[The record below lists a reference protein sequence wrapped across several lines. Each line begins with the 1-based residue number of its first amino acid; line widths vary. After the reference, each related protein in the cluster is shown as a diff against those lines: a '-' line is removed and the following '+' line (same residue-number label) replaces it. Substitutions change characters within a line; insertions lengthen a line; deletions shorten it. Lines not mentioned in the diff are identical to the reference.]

1 MVQILSKICAVSFIN
16 YFSSDIFDNF
26 RRADLVK
33 HIEVKAKD
41 KGEKNE
47 TTFRFDFTGNDDGNL
62 A

>member
-1 MVQILSKICAVSFIN
+1 VSFIN
-16 YFSSDIFDNF
+16 YFSNDIFDNF

-47 TTFRFDFTGNDDGNL
+47 TTFRFDFTGNDDGSL